1 MSSRIQF
8 APPNPFP
15 SEETNEVVFFNDGTI
30 RVTQKGIFIG
40 APYNHGFA
48 MSQVIGVSYF
58 KENIGISAFF
68 GILVGL
74 FFLFS
79 SAFFISDHLVFGIF
93 LGALGIFVFKK
104 SISLA
109 WFVSL
114 QFGGLNNHTLTMK
127 SRGYAVELS
136 DAIMAAINSN
146 QTPPPSGGTPVTYQ
160 PYFPS
165 PVSSRN

>member
-1 MSSRIQF
+1 VSSRLQF
-8 APPNPFP
+8 NPLNSFP

-30 RVTQKGIFIG
+30 RVTQKAIFIG

-58 KENIGISAFF
+58 KEKIGFSAFF
-68 GILVGL
+68 GFLVGL

-79 SAFFISDHLVFGIF
+79 SVFFISDHLIFGIF
-93 LGALGIFVFKK
+93 LAAISFFVFKK
-104 SISLA
+104 SMSLA
-109 WFVSL
+109 WYVAI

-127 SRGYAVELS
+127 SKHYAVELS
-136 DAIMAAINSN
+136 DAILCAINSN
-146 QTPPPSGGTPVTYQ
+146 QRPPSGGETVSYQ

-165 PVSSRN
+165 PVSSHN